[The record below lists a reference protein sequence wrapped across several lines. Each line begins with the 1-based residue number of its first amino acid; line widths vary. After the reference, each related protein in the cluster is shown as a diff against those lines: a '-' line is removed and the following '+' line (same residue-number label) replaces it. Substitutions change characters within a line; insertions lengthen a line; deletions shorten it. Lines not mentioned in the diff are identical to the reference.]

1 MEKTIRN
8 IFQHTLGETIQ
19 SIQEINDLGSV
30 NRVFD
35 IGASKGSYI
44 IRLNDEPFK
53 KLEYQ
58 KENWCVEAV
67 QKLGIPS
74 PQSIK
79 TGVWENI
86 NFMILHKIEG
96 KNGKLCHSKQKAIIW
111 KKLGNYA
118 RSFHR
123 IKNIEHLEVMESE
136 FHKNWQARLEY
147 NITELD
153 DADSL
158 LTQKIFTLQEHQVA
172 REILACLRSLD
183 LPSGLVH
190 GDLCPRNVIWA
201 QEQVWLLDWGTAEI
215 NVVPHIEIGTV
226 MMSNEASEKEFQL
239 FLEGL
244 GISSQDFKNIEREIH
259 ILNFLHWLDKYR
271 WAEAYDIQ
279 NINDYQKKI
288 IDTFDKII

>member
-1 MEKTIRN
+1 
-8 IFQHTLGETIQ
+8 
-19 SIQEINDLGSV
+19 
-30 NRVFD
+30 
-35 IGASKGSYI
+35 
-44 IRLNDEPFK
+44 
-53 KLEYQ
+53 
-58 KENWCVEAV
+58 
-67 QKLGIPS
+67 LGIPS